1 MDENRRDDLIP
12 EEELPE
18 TETPEI
24 EIPETGLPESEPEA
38 EPETEPEADAET
50 DKPAGES
57 RNAILERI
65 AAAGGEKPKKTARKS
80 SRRGMYTAAVSA
92 VVIVIVIIFN
102 LIVGQLPSNL
112 TEIDIT
118 GYRLYN
124 VSTVSRNFLK
134 ELKDDVEIV
143 VIAQEGTVDER
154 IMKFIHNYAAES
166 PHVKLTEI
174 DPVTHPS
181 ALETYGAEDNEVVVI
196 NTSTGKQT
204 TVQIQ
209 GFDGADSAMILYDY
223 QTYYT
228 SHSLQATRL
237 DADSQLTSAINIVT
251 GTGAGKVYTVTNHG
265 ESALAGSIGERLKKL
280 NLEQEDL
287 DLLLTGSI
295 PDDCSVLVINNPQ
308 SDMTAEELT
317 VISAWLRDGGD
328 VVLLLDSAEL
338 ENFNALLLKYGL
350 QMQSGVVG
358 DESKFYQ
365 TYAQYY
371 GYFCIAPGIST
382 VSPVTSSISSN
393 ALLLYPRGM
402 LEVTPERR
410 GSSLSTFLTTSDK
423 GLLMVDE
430 DNVIRDQTY
439 ILGAVA
445 SEDFD
450 TDGDGTT
457 DNTSHLTVISAVN
470 LIDDTITSTMTSISN
485 LDIFMNAMTGNIE
498 GVSSITVPSKSL
510 KLTYNTL
517 QNVTAFGVLF
527 IGVIPLALI
536 VGGLVNW
543 TRRRKK

>member
-1 MDENRRDDLIP
+1 MEENRKDDLIP

-18 TETPEI
+18 TETPKTET
-24 EIPETGLPESEPEA
+24 PEAETPEVGLPEADDPA
-38 EPETEPEADAET
+38 DETIADET
-50 DKPAGES
+50 RS
-57 RNAILERI
+57 AILERI
-65 AAAGGEKPKKTARKS
+65 ADANGEKTRKPARKS

-124 VSTVSRNFLK
+124 VSTVSRNFLR
-134 ELKDDVEIV
+134 ELKDDIEIV
-143 VIAQEGTVDER
+143 VIAQEGAVDER

-166 PHVKLTEI
+166 PHIKLTEI

-196 NTSTGKQT
+196 NKATDKQT

-228 SHSLQATRL
+228 THSLQATRL

-251 GTGAGKVYTVTNHG
+251 GTGSGKICTVTNHG
-265 ESALAGSIGERLKKL
+265 ESALSGAIGERLKKL
-280 NLEQEDL
+280 NLEQEEL
-287 DLLLTGSI
+287 DLLLTGAI
-295 PDDCSVLVINNPQ
+295 PEDCSVLVINNPR
-308 SDMTAEELT
+308 SDMTAEELS
-317 VISAWLRDGGD
+317 VVSSYLRDGGD
-328 VVLLLDSAEL
+328 VLLLLDDPSL

-350 QMQSGVVG
+350 QMQNGMVG

-371 GYFCIAPGIST
+371 GYYCIAPGIST

-402 LEVTPERR
+402 VEVTPERR
-410 GSSLSTFLTTSDK
+410 GSSLDIFLTTSEK
-423 GLLMVDE
+423 GFLMVDE
-430 DNVIRDQTY
+430 DNIIRDQTY
-439 ILGAVA
+439 ILGAAA
-445 SEDFD
+445 SEAFD
-450 TDGDGTT
+450 TNSDGTT
-457 DNTSHLTVISAVN
+457 DYTSHLTVISAANMIDEN
-470 LIDDTITSTMTSISN
+470 LTSTMTSISN
-485 LDIFMNAMTGNIE
+485 LDIFMNALTGNIE
-498 GVSSITVPSKSL
+498 GVSTITVPSKSL

-517 QNVTAFGVLF
+517 QNVTIFGVLF
-527 IGVIPLALI
+527 IGVIPLVLI
-536 VGGLVNW
+536 IGGLVNW